1 VGQKINPIGLR
12 LGITKSWTSRWYAD
26 KKEYANLLE
35 EDTKLQ
41 NHIRKSLKHAGIS
54 LVEVERAAQKVKLTI
69 HASRPGIIIGR
80 KGEAADVLK
89 ADLVKLINKPNAKK
103 DQQRDVTVNIKE
115 VKRPEI
121 DSTLVAQ
128 NIAGQL
134 ERRIAFRRAIKRA
147 LASAMR
153 LNIQGCKIMVAGR
166 LNGAEMSR
174 TEWVR
179 EGRVP
184 LHTLRADIDYGTA
197 EALTTYGLIGVKVWI
212 YKGEDYN
219 QPRPVRRRAA
229 PARG

>member
-1 VGQKINPIGLR
+1 MGHKVNPIGLR
-12 LGITKSWTSRWYAD
+12 LGINRSWNSKWFAE
-26 KKEYANLLE
+26 KKLYTDQLE
-35 EDTKLQ
+35 EDLRISRYIKQ
-41 NHIRKSLKHAGIS
+41 SLKHAGIS
-54 LVEVERAAQKVKLTI
+54 LVELERGANKMKVTI

-80 KGEAADVLK
+80 RGEAADAL
-89 ADLVKLINKPNAKK
+89 KK
-103 DQQRDVTVNIKE
+103 DLEARSKREVAINIKE

-121 DSTLVAQ
+121 DAQLVAQ
-128 NIAGQL
+128 NVAQQL

-184 LHTLRADIDYGTA
+184 LHTLRAEIDYGTA
-197 EALTTYGLIGVKVWI
+197 EAMTTYGVIGVKCWV

-219 QPRPVRRRAA
+219 QPRPLSRRRAS
-229 PARG
+229 